1 MRLENGG
8 NEMRLYFKQR
18 FFSWFDSY
26 DIYDEAGNVVYTVEG
41 KLSWGHCLHILN
53 SVGEHIGTV
62 QERVLTFL
70 PKFEMY
76 EGERYVGCIQKEF
89 TFFTPRFDIDCN
101 GWQVEGSFME
111 WDYTVTEPC
120 GAPVAQISKEL
131 FNWTDTYVIDVADP
145 GNALCVLMLVL
156 AIDAEKCSRN

>member
-1 MRLENGG
+1 MRLI
-8 NEMRLYFKQR
+8 FKQR

-62 QERVLTFL
+62 QERVFTFL

-76 EGERYVGCIQKEF
+76 VGEQYVGCIQKEF
-89 TFFTPRFDIDCN
+89 TFFTPRFDIDFN

-120 GAPVAQISKEL
+120 GAPVARISKEL

-145 GNALCVLMLVL
+145 RNALCVLMLVL